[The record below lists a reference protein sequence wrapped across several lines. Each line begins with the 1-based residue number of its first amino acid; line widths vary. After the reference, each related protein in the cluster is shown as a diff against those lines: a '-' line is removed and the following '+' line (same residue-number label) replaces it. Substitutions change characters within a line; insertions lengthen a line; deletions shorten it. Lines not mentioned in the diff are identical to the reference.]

1 MSDLVK
7 KSDIAKGLTKNRKLT
22 PQELDFC
29 RWYSGSNVDAFG
41 SACELDPIESAKRAG
56 YIPDEAKEFVTRI
69 RQDTALQLQIAI
81 YNQDRRGETMTR
93 LQSYSRRAADIVM
106 ELAESSENDNVRLG
120 AAKMLMQVG
129 GIGESPEEMAHRRK
143 QAAATD
149 EFRHRLDEIQG
160 VLGTKE
166 VKYTPFTENEVQPE
180 YDEDGM
186 IMETIEDEDD
196 DIVG

>member
-1 MSDLVK
+1 MNEIVK
-7 KSDIAKGLTKNRKLT
+7 KGDIKKAITKNRKLT

-29 RWYSGSNVDAFG
+29 RWYAGSSVDNFG
-41 SACELDPIESAKRAG
+41 SACELDPVESAKRAG
-56 YIPDEAKEFVTRI
+56 YLPDEAKEFVTRI

-106 ELAESSENDNVRLG
+106 DLAEKSENDNVRLG

-149 EFRHRLDEIQG
+149 EFRHRLNEIQG
-160 VLGTKE
+160 VLGNKE
-166 VKYTPFTENEVQPE
+166 VSYIPFEESEVVPE
-180 YDEDGM
+180 YDEEGVEM
-186 IMETIEDEDD
+186 NTVEDEDD